1 MTYIMITEDG
11 QTYQSNIVTEDDKN
25 ACDDGYLDVINTELM
40 RKYYKGEWHALEVWG
55 NLE

>member
-1 MTYIMITEDG
+1 MTYIIITEDG